1 MPALLAF
8 DQKHSAMKR
17 KIYKILLLVSI
28 IIVPTLWGV
37 AQPNPGGNSG
47 EDPTGGDPIGGG
59 APIGSGVMI
68 MLAMGAAWAGK
79 KTYDAHK
86 H

>member
-1 MPALLAF
+1 
-8 DQKHSAMKR
+8 MKR
-17 KIYKILLLVSI
+17 KIYRILFLGSI
-28 IIVPTLWGV
+28 IIAPTLWSV

-47 EDPTGGDPIGGG
+47 GDATGGDPIGGG

-68 MLAMGAAWAGK
+68 MLAMGATWAGK

-86 H
+86 Q

>member
-1 MPALLAF
+1 
-8 DQKHSAMKR
+8 MKR
-17 KIYKILLLVSI
+17 KLYKILLMFSI
-28 IIVPTLWGV
+28 IIAPTLWGV
-37 AQPNPGGNSG
+37 AQPNPGAGSDG
-47 EDPTGGDPIGGG
+47 EGVDGPPIGGG

-79 KTYDAHK
+79 KTYDARK

>member
-1 MPALLAF
+1 
-8 DQKHSAMKR
+8 MKR
-17 KIYKILLLVSI
+17 IIHKLLLLLSI
-28 IIVPTLWGV
+28 IIASTLWSV

-47 EDPTGGDPIGGG
+47 GEGTAGDPIGGD